1 MPLKAQRRVTNAKVC
16 FSIKTRSGQFIERI
30 VIAGKDRED
39 AERKLNQMYRYCE
52 VVSCETQRQSG
63 MTRKQAASV
72 EEVMSLI
79 SR

>member
-1 MPLKAQRRVTNAKVC
+1 MQKYA

-52 VVSCETQRQSG
+52 IVGCEPC
-63 MTRKQAASV
+63 KAASRGRGEPEDV
-72 EEVMSLI
+72 ISLLP
-79 SR
+79 R

>member
-1 MPLKAQRRVTNAKVC
+1 MQKYA

-30 VIAGKDRED
+30 VIAAKTRED

-52 VVSCETQRQSG
+52 VVNCDEIRQLAAVQRYDD
-63 MTRKQAASV
+63 AAL
-72 EEVMSLI
+72 EDTLSLA

>member
-1 MPLKAQRRVTNAKVC
+1 MQKYA

-52 VVSCETQRQSG
+52 VVNCESC
-63 MTRKQAASV
+63 KAAAARARGTAV
-72 EEVMSLI
+72 EDMASLLP
-79 SR
+79 

>member
-1 MPLKAQRRVTNAKVC
+1 MQKYC

-52 VVSCETQRQSG
+52 IVRCDQKPQGEPAKGRT
-63 MTRKQAASV
+63 ASADDLLSFV
-72 EEVMSLI
+72 P
-79 SR
+79 R

>member
-1 MPLKAQRRVTNAKVC
+1 MQKYA

-52 VVSCETQRQSG
+52 IVNCEQLSH
-63 MTRKQAASV
+63 AAAQKR
-72 EEVMSLI
+72 MAAAIDDSL
-79 SR
+79 SMMYR

>member
-1 MPLKAQRRVTNAKVC
+1 MQKYA

-39 AERKLNQMYRYCE
+39 AERKLNQMYHYCE
-52 VVSCETQRQSG
+52 IVNCEQLRSAVAQRRNDAVIDGSL
-63 MTRKQAASV
+63 
-72 EEVMSLI
+72 SLI